1 MVRPAGPTEVL
12 EILLNS
18 TEVQTQRDVEM
29 KSPPRL
35 LGFRFD
41 DDACNDM
48 FSTTDGECEKG
59 AAYKHRGICTGHQDL
74 ASVVQDPLIHCA
86 C

>member
-48 FSTTDGECEKG
+48 FSPTEDGECEKG
-59 AAYKHRGICTGHQDL
+59 AAYKHRDMFTGPQE
-74 ASVVQDPLIHCA
+74 
-86 C
+86 

>member
-1 MVRPAGPTEVL
+1 VVRPAGPTEVL

-48 FSTTDGECEKG
+48 FSPIERYHAKRVRRINTERYLQALKN
-59 AAYKHRGICTGHQDL
+59 
-74 ASVVQDPLIHCA
+74 
-86 C
+86 

>member
-41 DDACNDM
+41 DDTSGIQHEIENDGLKTH
-48 FSTTDGECEKG
+48 F
-59 AAYKHRGICTGHQDL
+59 
-74 ASVVQDPLIHCA
+74 VQRTPK
-86 C
+86 

>member
-41 DDACNDM
+41 DDAVPSSTGAGLEQNTDENTNNDLL
-48 FSTTDGECEKG
+48 K
-59 AAYKHRGICTGHQDL
+59 
-74 ASVVQDPLIHCA
+74 V
-86 C
+86 